1 MKDIQATH
9 EHLKKSKNIPW
20 TRLPQVSKVI
30 HLAIA
35 FTLENETHVRDG
47 VQVTFYES
55 QRGTTVHCVVEV
67 YRPEHRAI
75 RGYGKAGGYGY
86 HKQSAALG
94 EALRDAGFTFV
105 EATASGPK
113 NFRIDGTGES
123 WYEETLL
130 AALKAP
136 GLGWENVE
144 LSHTLL

>member
-1 MKDIQATH
+1 MKNIMATH
-9 EHLKKSKNIPW
+9 EHPKVSRKLPW
-20 TRLPQVSKVI
+20 TRLRQVSKVI

-35 FTLENETHVRDG
+35 FTLENKTHVQDG

-55 QRGTTVHCVVEV
+55 ARGSTVHCVVEV

-86 HKQSAALG
+86 HKESAALG

-113 NFRIDGTGES
+113 NFRIDATGES

-130 AALKAP
+130 AALKSP
-136 GLGWENVE
+136 TLGWENVE
-144 LSHTLL
+144 ISHTLL